1 MKKASKS
8 SPKKLT
14 KTEQKGKFGGLLIID
29 KLPGY
34 FLIVCMLL
42 VLGLIFYILSPFLT
56 EILIA
61 AFLVVA
67 FYPVYKKLNQ
77 WFRGLRG
84 LASFVSCLLL
94 IIVIVAPLSVIVL
107 LISVEA
113 FDAYEVIQ
121 AKLESG
127 VFDKYF
133 QWSDGGYFYE
143 LKKQIEPLIDLDSID
158 IKQTIIDSAQIVST
172 WLVSQTASLVKG
184 VSGLL
189 LSLVILLLTMYYFF
203 KDGDELVKKV
213 GRLSPLP
220 LVYESEL
227 FGKINQMV
235 KAIIFGVFLT
245 SIVQGILGGI
255 GFAIVGISNPVFW
268 GTAMAFLS
276 LVPVIGTAL
285 VWVPAAIV
293 LLILGNYGSALFLVI
308 WGILLVGS
316 IDNFIKPYLIGGR
329 AHTYPLM
336 TFLVVLGGII
346 VMGLKGL
353 IMGPIL
359 LVILM
364 SFLHIYEAEY
374 KKVLKK

>member
-1 MKKASKS
+1 MKKS
-8 SPKKLT
+8 STKRLT
-14 KTEQKGKFGGLLIID
+14 KSEQKGKFGGLLIID

-34 FLIVCMLL
+34 FLVVCLLL

-56 EILIA
+56 EILIG
-61 AFLVVA
+61 AFLVVS
-67 FYPVYKKLNQ
+67 FYPVYKKLNK
-77 WFRGLRG
+77 WFRGLSG
-84 LASFVSCLLL
+84 LAAFVSCLLL
-94 IIVIVAPLSVIVL
+94 IIVIVVPLAIVIL
-107 LISVEA
+107 LLSSEA
-113 FDAYEVIQ
+113 FDAYQVIQ

-133 QWSDGGYFYE
+133 QWGDGGYFYE
-143 LKKQIEPLIDLDSID
+143 LKKQIEPVIDLDSID
-158 IKQTIIDSAQIVST
+158 IKQTIVDSAQSVST
-172 WLVSQTASLVKG
+172 WLVSQTANLVKSVGG
-184 VSGLL
+184 VL

-203 KDGDELVKKV
+203 KDGDKLVGRI

-220 LVYESEL
+220 VVYEKEL
-227 FGKINQMV
+227 FGKIRQMV
-235 KAIIFGVFLT
+235 KAIMLGVFLT

-276 LVPVIGTAL
+276 LVPVVGTAL
-285 VWVPAAIV
+285 VWAPAAIV
-293 LLILGNYGSALFLVI
+293 MATLGSYGAALFLVL
-308 WGILLVGS
+308 WGLLLVGT
-316 IDNFIKPYLIGGR
+316 IDNFLKPYLIGNR

-346 VMGLKGL
+346 VMDLKGVIL
-353 IMGPIL
+353 GPIM

-374 KKVLKK
+374 KRVLKK